1 MRRAS
6 LERRLVIGLTLGITL
21 LWLIAAIVELLYGC
35 GLRVGELVGLDV
47 QASGTARGLP
57 PAHVGVNAGP
67 LLFDQG
73 DYVPLEARG
82 AKAGHVV
89 AFLRRHQG
97 RTLRVATLRLPAS
110 GPQPG
115 SDGWGDTVLVLPQ
128 AAGEWRDVLSANH
141 LVKADG
147 DTLALGLVLGERPV
161 AVLLAQ

>member
-1 MRRAS
+1 M
-6 LERRLVIGLTLGITL
+6 
-21 LWLIAAIVELLYGC
+21 
-35 GLRVGELVGLDV
+35 
-47 QASGTARGLP
+47 
-57 PAHVGVNAGP
+57 
-67 LLFDQG
+67 
-73 DYVPLEARG
+73 PLEARG

-97 RTLRVATLRLPAS
+97 RTLLVATLRLPAS